1 MFNSKDV
8 EKEYEYCC
16 EQVQDTEEYK
26 HPLIN
31 FSDVIKAH
39 FFLAD
44 YFSDLSANDSVE
56 KMSIGVRSFHLLGSA
71 LSRQIVNYQGK
82 MKYRDPIDIC
92 STLFYGLVSD
102 HPFVDGNKRT
112 ALLILLYQLQLYGY
126 YPNTEI
132 NKYEKLVVSVAE
144 GSIKNKYHK
153 VYKKFKKV
161 ADVDAEVSTI
171 SYIIKR
177 LTDKVDRSFHLNITT
192 KDFCDTLKSIGVDYV
207 LDNNKIKFTFTK
219 KRFWN
224 KAKHAY
230 SIKFYGWTR
239 PVEAGMVRDVFDALN
254 LTEDYPSYKSLFNDN
269 REPFYKL
276 IKDFEGPLKRLKD
289 K

>member
-8 EKEYEYCC
+8 EREYEYRYR
-16 EQVQDTEEYK
+16 QVQDIEDYK

-39 FFLAD
+39 YFLAD
-44 YFSDLSANDSVE
+44 YFLDISSDSIE
-56 KMSIGVRSFHLLGSA
+56 KMSVGVKSYHLLGSA
-71 LSRQIVNYQGK
+71 LSRQIVSYQGR
-82 MKYRDPIDIC
+82 MKYSNPIDIC
-92 STLFYGLVSD
+92 STLFYGLVTD

-112 ALLILLYQLQLYGY
+112 ALLVLLYQLQLYGY

-132 NKYEKLVVSVAE
+132 NKFEKLVISVAE
-144 GSIKNKYHK
+144 RSIQQKYRMI
-153 VYKKFKKV
+153 YKKFKKET
-161 ADVDAEVSTI
+161 DVDAEVLTI

-177 LTDKVDRSFHLNITT
+177 LTDKVDRSFHLNLTT
-192 KDFCDTLKSIGVDYV
+192 KEFCDTLKSIGVDFT
-207 LDNNKIKFTFTK
+207 LDNSKIKFTFTK
-219 KRFWN
+219 KRFRS
-224 KAKHAY
+224 KTKHAY